1 MQTNFALGF
10 AVAVIGIG
18 ILIKGVVSRVAFT
31 DSPQRKAS
39 QKIAKG
45 LSGDPVPLS
54 IRSGAAT
61 NKNS

>member
-1 MQTNFALGF
+1 MRPVKFEEGLRAHPGQMVDHSHPSTQAHAKPGT
-10 AVAVIGIG
+10 IH
-18 ILIKGVVSRVAFT
+18 
-31 DSPQRKAS
+31 S